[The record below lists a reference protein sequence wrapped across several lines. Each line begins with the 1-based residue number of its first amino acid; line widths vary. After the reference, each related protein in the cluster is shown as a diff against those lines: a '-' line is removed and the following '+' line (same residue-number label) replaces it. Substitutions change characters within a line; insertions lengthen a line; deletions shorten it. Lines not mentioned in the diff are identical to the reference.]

1 MSQTVSVAEMKSHLS
16 EYISKSTYK
25 KERFIITKRNKQ
37 VAALVNID
45 DLQLIE
51 QKEERMGLASLIGK
65 WKAFDE
71 VEKCLKDIPKLRE
84 KGGSGRNVSL

>member
-16 EYISKSTYK
+16 EYIAKSTYK

-45 DLQLIE
+45 DLLLIE
-51 QKEERMGLASLIGK
+51 QKEERLGLASLIGK
-65 WKAFDE
+65 WKNFDE
-71 VEKCLKDIPKLRE
+71 IEKSLIDIPRLRK
-84 KGGSGRNVSL
+84 KGGAGRDVSL